1 MRRTVGR
8 IYVGLLVA
16 FVICLTSS
24 VVCLADGCKVDHK
37 PNMPPRNAYERWA
50 AGRGGGMYGI
60 ELNPSCSCNEGNI
73 GSIWIAKSPGQYFGV
88 ENLDVDSDDQNGK
101 MHVYVMGSLYG
112 CGHVGPVF
120 PPDATN
126 VCIANPSGGMN
137 GSGYS
142 CIPDPK
148 IIKLLHR
155 SSFSRGYPGVG
166 TFSSS
171 NDAIPA
177 ELDVDAI
184 QRELGGKTEGYIVI
198 YIGRTYNHGGPGV
211 AAVPIHVKIRDWQI
225 YVNATVSQPTATPGD
240 TVTFTFSGLQGGP
253 GKTNKVVNFYD
264 KVDGSTG
271 RHLATWPK
279 GTPSGTTGGPWVER
293 RYITQQDVGKRVCGT
308 ITAQP
313 SSLRSD
319 APVSATA
326 CVEVPYNWHS
336 ELSTKAKS
344 DSPVWNESK
353 NYDINHGGMYPNVYP
368 KDKLTWWHQANFIGP
383 TRAQQDVNFFSHS
396 TLAGHGSDP
405 IGYKNQYWGY
415 GNGAYSLSPKRVF
428 NFEGARGQMNSY
440 EVEQDDVTHDICE
453 YFSAHP
459 GYGYGMPWGLREGD
473 TRSNQVCF
481 HVPYHYIPEP
491 PGHGPT
497 PKDCLFY
504 GSCPGH
510 DIPGGKLP
518 GGLLV
523 STNRHRMTKDRVLL
537 GDPVAFDSV
546 ITHNGGRTKSK
557 PYRYESYA
565 AIIRGDAINDR
576 TKRGP
581 LIYPGNG
588 FNNPEFNCTIKGK
601 TGEVH
606 RVNRNDIKYC
616 FTVCNN
622 TRGGSG
628 SCATDMLP
636 LGLGGIN
643 KDKSYNDQFDVSMFN
658 AARPDPGDKI
668 CYWAAVTN
676 WAAIDDD
683 SAKSTLVSN
692 MTCIDIAK
700 QPQLKIVGGDTI
712 AGGSI
717 RGSSYNTVNP
727 INNDRGSWSQY
738 GLFANGEIN
747 DFGSAGF
754 STAYIANIL
763 NSCRLDYANKIG
775 LSTGGCDINK
785 MGHFGAKSDGYS
797 KYVPHVPDIDHSKF
811 EDVYSDTIDLS
822 SFKPYAQRAINYLG
836 VSALRITGNL
846 PRGARVVID
855 AVKGAQIDIVGN
867 ITASEGRGYERLSDI
882 PSLTVLTDNNIN
894 IARNVTELF
903 GNYISRK
910 GKIYTCADSKADSD
924 SDAAES
930 DKLGV
935 ISVCNQ
941 RLRVRGAL
949 ISAGDIVFHRTYGS
963 DNFNE
968 KTRSL
973 PSEEIDYTPNTFLL
987 PLSNLTTVNDSITY
1001 RIVNANM
1008 LAPRF

>member
-16 FVICLTSS
+16 CTICLLGS
-24 VVCLADGCKVDHK
+24 VVCLAEHK
-37 PNMPPRNAYERWA
+37 EPRNAYERWVVA
-50 AGRGGGMYGI
+50 PSDYWLRDNPTCEKKGKALNTPGYHIGMTW
-60 ELNPSCSCNEGNI
+60 LAP
-73 GSIWIAKSPGQYFGV
+73 SPGDPYGFGWNGEIDIKSDEPKQVYITGSQYKCGV
-88 ENLDVDSDDQNGK
+88 NN
-101 MHVYVMGSLYG
+101 
-112 CGHVGPVF
+112 
-120 PPDATN
+120 
-126 VCIANPSGGMN
+126 
-137 GSGYS
+137 
-142 CIPDPK
+142 
-148 IIKLLHR
+148 
-155 SSFSRGYPGVG
+155 YPGSM
-166 TFSSS
+166 TDFQET
-171 NDAIPA
+171 D
-177 ELDVDAI
+177 
-184 QRELGGKTEGYIVI
+184 GKNYLINIE
-198 YIGRTYNHGGPGV
+198 GGPCFRGDPMYPGYFSDP
-211 AAVPIHVKIRDWQI
+211 ACAKGATLNTSNIIRDCGDKEECLIFIGIYRCYNGANCAGSNLPVRFHIYNWQI
-225 YVNATVSQPTATPGD
+225 SVKASVSQPEATPGD
-240 TVTFTFSGLQGGP
+240 IVDFVFSGHQDGP
-253 GKTNKVVNFYD
+253 ANTNKVVNFYG

-319 APVSATA
+319 APVSDTA

-344 DSPVWNESK
+344 DSHWNESK
-353 NYDINHGGMYPNVYP
+353 GYDINHGGPYPNVYP
-368 KDKLTWWHQANFIGP
+368 KDNLTWWHQANFIGP
-383 TRAQQDVNFFSHS
+383 TRAQQDINFFSHS

-415 GNGAYSLSPKRVF
+415 GNGAYSLSPERVF
-428 NFEGARGQMNSY
+428 NFEGARGQRSSY
-440 EVEQDDVTHDICE
+440 EVAQDDVTHDICE

-459 GYGYGMPWGLREGD
+459 GYGYGMPWGLREDD

-504 GSCPGH
+504 GNCPGN

-523 STNRHRMTKDRVLL
+523 STNSHRMTKDRVLL

-546 ITHNGGRTKSK
+546 IKHNGGRTKSK

-565 AIIRGDAINDR
+565 AIIRGSAIDDHK
-576 TKRGP
+576 KRGP

-601 TGEVH
+601 PDGEVH
-606 RVNRNDIKYC
+606 RVKRGDIKYC

-628 SCATDMLP
+628 SCATDMP
-636 LGLGGIN
+636 SLGLNREN

-668 CYWAAVTN
+668 CYWAAITN

-822 SFKPYAQRAINYLG
+822 RFEPYKQRAINYLG
-836 VSALRITGNL
+836 VSTLRITGNL

-941 RLRVRGAL
+941 KLRVRGAL